1 MTMEKSRRE
10 VGVQGAVQLRNYII
24 AMCGSKEK
32 DKRKRE
38 REREIKRIQCMRARN
53 ITLLT
58 KWDNATVCDKL
69 GATHGKAMH
78 IHETTVS
85 VGLALLLSLAAISPR
100 SHVA

>member
-1 MTMEKSRRE
+1 MEKSRRE

-32 DKRKRE
+32 EKRRRERE

-85 VGLALLLSLAAISPR
+85 VGPSLFFSLSPL
-100 SHVA
+100 